1 MVIDFSQ
8 IHFYKIN
15 RSEDNIILYN
25 DLLVNGY
32 SSSICNK
39 PYIYELY
46 KSIKFPK
53 NKITQMDKDLL
64 NFINLDSLILDENFV
79 RKIENIPASLTKLHL
94 YNNFVESI
102 IPSISQNNLLFLGI
116 FYEKL
121 KSLNNF

>member
-1 MVIDFSQ
+1 MRVLEN
-8 IHFYKIN
+8 KN

-39 PYIYELY
+39 SCIYEIY

-64 NFINLDSLILDENFV
+64 NFINLDSLILDENLV
-79 RKIENIPASLTKLHL
+79 KKIENIPASLKKLHL
-94 YNNFVESI
+94 SNNFVEYIS
-102 IPSISQNNLLFLGI
+102 PSISQNNLLFLGI
-116 FYEKL
+116 FLREI
-121 KSLNNF
+121 FI